1 MPVGTVAAVSTLLS
15 RRTSHSVS
23 SSDGEGG
30 TIGDTRSTSAQ
41 SLRAMHGLRS
51 LRKTLADGDEDAK
64 VPHPASHRPKPV
76 ERVPLRPWAE
86 APLEAPRSATTLISR
101 VNGCRHCRMPFHQP
115 HPTP

>member
-64 VPHPASHRPKPV
+64 VPHPRP
-76 ERVPLRPWAE
+76 
-86 APLEAPRSATTLISR
+86 S
-101 VNGCRHCRMPFHQP
+101 
-115 HPTP
+115 PTPPPGPS